1 MITPIVREFFLS
13 FSATSRSTTPLKD
26 KVNRV
31 LANQAFPVL
40 WGQGQDCGYAFLLL

>member
-1 MITPIVREFFLS
+1 MITSIVRDFFYRSLLS
-13 FSATSRSTTPLKD
+13 VVRRLLLKI
-26 KVNRV
+26 VNRV